1 MTSDSEAAAAA
12 SSCLEAVSVD
22 AAEASSLFSGVV
34 TGDDSSFSSG
44 FSSSSTFLC
53 PGRWRVNDVRGL
65 GPPLVRPNRPPEL
78 GRAPGLLGAAVVEDA
93 AVLEVLVLA
102 DFPPKRLLPPKRFL
116 PLLAG
121 AAVVVVG
128 SASAGDD
135 VLSSSSGS
143 SSFWCRECIGE
154 GRRPNWSLLDGD
166 RGVGRLRRSPPSSL
180 RVDDVAGVVV
190 VVDVVCDLREPGALT
205 CAPAPCA
212 PPNRLLFP
220 KGLFVFSVVVVGSSV
235 VVVVG
240 ARVVGASVV
249 VVVVVGVVVST
260 DVVKRSAAPFLP
272 LISLAPCVSVG
283 GDTVDTGEP

>member
-1 MTSDSEAAAAA
+1 M
-12 SSCLEAVSVD
+12 
-22 AAEASSLFSGVV
+22 
-34 TGDDSSFSSG
+34 
-44 FSSSSTFLC
+44 
-53 PGRWRVNDVRGL
+53 RGL
-65 GPPLVRPNRPPEL
+65 GPRLVRPNRPPEL

-93 AVLEVLVLA
+93 GVLEVLVLA

-128 SASAGDD
+128 SASAGD

-143 SSFWCRECIGE
+143 SSFWCLEWIGE
-154 GRRPNWSLLDGD
+154 GRRPNWSLLDDD

-249 VVVVVGVVVST
+249 VVVVVGVVVSA
-260 DVVKRSAAPFLP
+260 DVVRRSAAPFLP

-283 GDTVDTGEP
+283 GDSVDTSEP